1 MLVVLGGL
9 LIRKTS
15 LHTRKGGT
23 KFERRMMRRTLGEM
37 LLIAAV
43 LLLTIGLLRQFLS
56 NH

>member
-56 NH
+56 SH